1 MEFRG
6 RRETRKNILIMM
18 KLVIVGFERL
28 RQVEM
33 RLMGRSLGMS

>member
-6 RRETRKNILIMM
+6 RRETRENILIMM
-18 KLVIVGFERL
+18 KLVIAGFERL

>member
-6 RRETRKNILIMM
+6 RRETRENILIMM